1 MHQKLHWGKTHTAM
15 NKGAKVVVFIIVAL
29 VLVTV
34 ATIMKENGAGAV
46 LSVAGVA
53 IYLLYQAMFKNSDDD
68 EGGSDITL
76 QK

>member
-1 MHQKLHWGKTHTAM
+1 
-15 NKGAKVVVFIIVAL
+15 
-29 VLVTV
+29 
-34 ATIMKENGAGAV
+34 MKENGAGAV

-53 IYLLYQAMFKNSDDD
+53 IYLLYQAMFKNSKDD